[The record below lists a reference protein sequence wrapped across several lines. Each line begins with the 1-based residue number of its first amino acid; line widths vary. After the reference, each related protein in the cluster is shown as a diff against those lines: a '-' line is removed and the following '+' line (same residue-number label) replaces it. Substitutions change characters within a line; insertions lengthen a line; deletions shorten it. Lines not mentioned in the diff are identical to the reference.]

1 MLIFLFVLGLHVFGV
16 QASVDCS
23 IGSSSCSSCILAGPD
38 CYWCESETEKK
49 CQPYINVELAQL
61 FCPGRWTHRQCSDTA
76 SKNTDN
82 TSKLDKML
90 ELLHELKSSQK
101 EKSSSSDEKDAQSL
115 PDVIKSRNDLA
126 SSDKRE
132 GPASNADLKDLLHKL
147 ILLKLLRKV
156 KNEGISSLSKE
167 DKLLFNQYT
176 QQNILPATKASA
188 TVANVNNE
196 VSQLLQLLDSKD
208 RKPSKLIT
216 VKSTRS
222 TFVKPVVVTTNAVAA
237 TNKKSKLKT
246 LENHVEAV
254 SIYYNEK
261 EEETLDTIGHKRNT
275 TTKNVGHPRN
285 TTTQKS
291 KKLNHH
297 HYCGL
302 YEGTAICNKDNNC
315 TWCNTLTK
323 CMQRSDESYDA
334 CVHSKDY
341 DVDACF
347 SSKHCKQCVADDK
360 CYWCDVSKSCH
371 TYPFFGYVPQSCG
384 GDWFVKQCDVQ
395 LAVIIIVLPLIMILL
410 ALVTFYFCLKY
421 CYYKRKVLR
430 VPLFERPGVFDYRKD
445 KKVYFVHPD
454 DESSENEMEAEKF
467 RKKYR
472 LPIEREPLID
482 PNS

>member
-341 DVDACF
+341 G
-347 SSKHCKQCVADDK
+347 K
-360 CYWCDVSKSCH
+360 
-371 TYPFFGYVPQSCG
+371 
-384 GDWFVKQCDVQ
+384 FVYT
-395 LAVIIIVLPLIMILL
+395 I
-410 ALVTFYFCLKY
+410 
-421 CYYKRKVLR
+421 
-430 VPLFERPGVFDYRKD
+430 
-445 KKVYFVHPD
+445 
-454 DESSENEMEAEKF
+454 
-467 RKKYR
+467 
-472 LPIEREPLID
+472 
-482 PNS
+482 